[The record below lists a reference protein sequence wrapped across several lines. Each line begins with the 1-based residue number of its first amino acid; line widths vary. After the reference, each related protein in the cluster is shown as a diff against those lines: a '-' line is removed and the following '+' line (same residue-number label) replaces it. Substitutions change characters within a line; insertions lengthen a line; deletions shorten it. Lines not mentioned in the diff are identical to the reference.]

1 MHSSGNEDRFIKSN
15 VAALLGV
22 VVLSAFALSVRAAE
36 QPKPGPE
43 HKKMEVA
50 VGEWTYEGSAEPSPF
65 GPAERYKGKE
75 TARMILGG
83 FFLETRDE
91 DKSESGYI
99 FQGVYLQGYDPVTKT
114 YVSHGSEN
122 DGTVN
127 SGSTTISGNTWTS
140 TGTRADSKGKVY
152 KTKSITTFSSDGQ
165 TITSAVEYSADDGKT
180 WLPLWNTSSKRVK
193 K

>member
-1 MHSSGNEDRFIKSN
+1 
-15 VAALLGV
+15 
-22 VVLSAFALSVRAAE
+22 
-36 QPKPGPE
+36 
-43 HKKMEVA
+43 
-50 VGEWTYEGSAEPSPF
+50 
-65 GPAERYKGKE
+65 
-75 TARMILGG
+75 MILGG